1 MPVDTARMTKVFSR
15 PQSLTQARSTYC
27 PGCHHGILT
36 RIIGQTLDELEITD
50 RTIGIAPVGCAV
62 FAYLWYQCDAL
73 QVAHGRA
80 SAVATGVKR
89 ARPDR
94 IVFSY
99 QGDGDFASIGT
110 AESIHAANR
119 GENIT
124 VIFVNN
130 QIYGMTGGEMAPTTL
145 VAQHTTTTPEGRDP
159 RTTGYPIRFS
169 EIIAQLEAPA
179 YVTRQALYDT
189 KRIMDCTRAIKK
201 AFQNQ
206 VDGKG
211 YSLVEVLSTCPTNW
225 HMSPLQSNQHVVN
238 TVTKV
243 FPLGDLVNKGA

>member
-1 MPVDTARMTKVFSR
+1 MSADTKNMVKVFER
-15 PQSLTQARSTYC
+15 PKSLTDVRFTYC
-27 PGCHHGILT
+27 PGCHHGIIT
-36 RIIGQTLDELEITD
+36 RIIGNVLDELDIAD
-50 RTIGIAPVGCAV
+50 RTVGIAPVGCSV
-62 FAYLWYQCDAL
+62 FAYLWYKADSQQA
-73 QVAHGRA
+73 AHGRA
-80 SAVATGVKR
+80 CAVATGIKR
-89 ARPDR
+89 ARPEL

-145 VAQHTTTTPEGRDP
+145 IDQKTTTSPLGRDAKLV
-159 RTTGYPIRFS
+159 GYPIRFS
-169 EIIAQLEAPA
+169 EMIATLDAPA
-179 YVTRQALYDT
+179 YVTRQALFDSKHILST
-189 KRIMDCTRAIKK
+189 AKAVKK

-211 YSLVEVLSTCPTNW
+211 YSLVEILSTCPTNW
-225 HMSPLQSNQHVVN
+225 HMSPVQSNAHVAE

-243 FPLGDLVNKGA
+243 FPLGDLVDRG

>member
-1 MPVDTARMTKVFSR
+1 MVKVFER
-15 PQSLTQARSTYC
+15 PQSLTDARFTYC
-27 PGCHHGILT
+27 PGCHHGIIT
-36 RIIGQTLDELEITD
+36 RIIGNVMDELDITD
-50 RTIGIAPVGCAV
+50 RTVGIAPVGCSV
-62 FAYLWYQCDAL
+62 FAYLWYKIDSQ
-73 QVAHGRA
+73 QVPHGRA
-80 SAVATGVKR
+80 CAVATGIKR
-89 ARPDR
+89 ARPDL

-145 VAQHTTTTPEGRDP
+145 IGQKTTTTPEGRDASLF
-159 RTTGYPIRFS
+159 GYPIRFS
-169 EIIAQLEAPA
+169 EMIAQLEAPA
-179 YVTRQALYDT
+179 YVTRQALFDT
-189 KRIMDCTRAIKK
+189 SHILETTKAIKK

-206 VDGKG
+206 IDGKG
-211 YSLVEVLSTCPTNW
+211 YSLVEILSTCPTNW
-225 HMSPLQSNQHVVN
+225 RMSPVQSNAHVAE

-243 FPLGDLVNKGA
+243 FPLGDLVDRG